1 LTIYIIPTSAGS
13 SAQNMDEGNAEG
25 LPPGAAESVSI
36 DTAGWDLYAEN
47 GTELHCL
54 SVCGQLFN
62 SHSLEYAINTDWQE
76 QLASPR
82 DTRDQE
88 SSTRV
93 LLLPPPMGR
102 ESLSSSTASGAP
114 SSTTFVWCSE
124 LHDSELHDAAT
135 TQAANNM
142 PLAGPGFQFARGT
155 DGRMTIGAI
164 APGGPANAEGSLAVG
179 DEMMSVDDLD
189 CSKASAQEV
198 RAAILGVQ
206 GSIVR
211 FKVYRRMERRTFD
224 VLLARGSTEGGALR
238 RVQARGQAES
248 GGIVEDVGGGGGGR
262 FFLV

>member
-1 LTIYIIPTSAGS
+1 
-13 SAQNMDEGNAEG
+13 MDEDAAEV
-25 LPPGAAESVSI
+25 LPPAGGEAESVSI

-54 SVCGQLFN
+54 SMCGQLFN

-82 DTRDQE
+82 DARDE
-88 SSTRV
+88 GSSTRA
-93 LLLPPPMGR
+93 LLPPTPMGR
-102 ESLSSSTASGAP
+102 ASSSSSTGSGAS
-114 SSTTFVWCSE
+114 SSTTST
-124 LHDSELHDAAT
+124 AT
-135 TQAANNM
+135 TQAANNV

-155 DGRMTIGAI
+155 DGRITIGAI

-179 DEMMSVDDLD
+179 DELVSVDDLD
-189 CSKASAQEV
+189 CSKASAREV

-206 GSIVR
+206 GSIER

-248 GGIVEDVGGGGGGR
+248 GGIVEDVGGGGQQAGPPCTPAPHITD
-262 FFLV
+262 FLTYADVCWRMLTYADVC